1 MSCILVSNI
10 TIFYFLLLFELYISR
25 SNIILFILTLL
36 NNHYCSLVILGWI
49 LVAGTFI
56 LCGIFLLLHK

>member
-10 TIFYFLLLFELYISR
+10 TTFYFLLLFEFYISR